1 MVQTLPKRDEILIQD
16 RWDTASI
23 FPSDEAWEEALGQA
37 RGQLEGLASFRGHLA
52 EGPHKIMAW
61 QEAAAEAMKLV
72 GKIFV
77 YASMGYS
84 VEVTNQA
91 AIARFDRGRGL
102 FSQAMAAMAFAEPEM
117 VAIGFDTLQKWVA
130 EEPALTIYAHY
141 FDELARKQAH
151 LRSPEVE
158 MVLRQVGDAFSSAT
172 GIHGV
177 LADADL
183 VFAPAGAD
191 PHTPPIEIGAGNIN
205 ALLADA
211 NRNLRRAAFENYAD
225 AFLSHKNTM
234 AACIATG
241 VKQHLFTMR
250 ARGYNSC
257 LEAALKPNHIPVDIF
272 HNTINTFR
280 QHLPTWHRYWRVRR
294 KALGYDQ
301 LHVYDI
307 KAPLTAQSPHIPY
320 EQAVDWICEGMAP
333 LGDAYVASMRQGLSK
348 QRWVD
353 KYPNAGKRTGAFSTG
368 IPGTHPFIFMS
379 YNNDV
384 FGLSTLA
391 HEIGHSM
398 HSHLTWANQP
408 MVYARYSLFVAE
420 VASNFNQA
428 LVRNYLLSHNPDR
441 DFQIALLEEAMS
453 NYHRYFF
460 IMPTLARFELEIH
473 ERLER
478 GQALTAAGLID
489 LMADLFREGYGDEV
503 VFDAE
508 RIGITWGQFAT
519 HLYSNFYVYQYTTGI
534 AAANAL
540 THRVTSGEAG
550 SVENYLA
557 FLRAGGSLYPLD
569 ALRMAG
575 VDMASPEPV
584 ERAFEVLAGYVDR
597 LEALLA

>member
-1 MVQTLPKRDEILIQD
+1 MVQTLPKRDDIFIQD

-37 RGQLEGLASFRGHLA
+37 RNQLEGLALFKGRLA
-52 EGPHKIMAW
+52 EGPAKIVAW
-61 QEAAAEAMKLV
+61 QEAAAATMKLV

-102 FSQAMAAMAFAEPEM
+102 FNQAMAAMAFAEPEM
-117 VAIGFDTLQKWVA
+117 VAIGFDTLQKWME
-130 EEPALTIYAHY
+130 EEPALAVYAHY

-158 MVLRQVGDAFSSAT
+158 MLLRQVGDAFSSAT

-177 LADADL
+177 LADADMR
-183 VFAPAGAD
+183 FAPAGAD
-191 PHTPPIEIGAGNIN
+191 PDSPPIEIGAGNIN
-205 ALLADA
+205 ALLASA
-211 NRNLRRAAFENYAD
+211 NRDLRQAAFENYAD
-225 AFLSHKNTM
+225 AFLAHKNTM

-250 ARGYNSC
+250 AKNYKSC

-272 HNTINTFR
+272 HNTIHTFR
-280 QHLPTWHRYWRVRR
+280 QHLPTWHKYWRVRR

-307 KAPLTAQSPHIPY
+307 KAPLTSQSPAIPY
-320 EQAVDWICEGMAP
+320 EQAVDWICQGMAP
-333 LGDAYVASMRQGLSK
+333 LGEDYVALMRQGLTE

-379 YNNDV
+379 YNDDV

-398 HSHLTWANQP
+398 HSYLTWANQP

-428 LVRNYLLSHNPDR
+428 LVRNYLLTHHSDR
-441 DFQIALLEEAMS
+441 NFQIALLEEAMS

-478 GQALTAAGLID
+478 GQALTAAGLIE

-534 AAANAL
+534 AGANAL
-540 THRVTSGEAG
+540 THRVASGEAG
-550 SVENYLA
+550 AVENYLA
-557 FLRAGGSLYPLD
+557 FLKAGASMYPLE
-569 ALRMAG
+569 ALQMAG

-584 ERAFEVLAGYVDR
+584 ERAFAVLAGYVDR

>member
-1 MVQTLPKRDEILIQD
+1 MVQTLPKRDEILIED

-23 FPSDEAWEEALGQA
+23 FPSDEAWEAAMGQA
-37 RGQLEGLASFRGHLA
+37 KGQLEALALFRGHLG
-52 EGPHKIMAW
+52 EGPHKILAW
-61 QEAAAEAMKLV
+61 QEAAATAMKLV

-130 EEPALTIYAHY
+130 EEPAVAVYAHY
-141 FDELARKQAH
+141 FDELARKQGH

-158 MVLRQVGDAFSSAT
+158 MLLRQVGDAFSSAT

-225 AFLSHKNTM
+225 AFLAHKNTM
-234 AACIATG
+234 AACIGTG

-257 LEAALKPNHIPVDIF
+257 LEAALKPNHIPVAIF

-280 QHLPTWHRYWRVRR
+280 QQLPTWHRYWRVRR

-307 KAPLTAQSPHIPY
+307 KAPLTAQSPRISY

-333 LGDAYVASMRQGLSK
+333 LGDAYVARMRQGLTE

-384 FGLSTLA
+384 FSLSTLA

-428 LVRNYLLSHNPDR
+428 LVRNYLLNHNLDR
-441 DFQIALLEEAMS
+441 NFQIALLEEAMS

-478 GQALTAAGLID
+478 GQALTAAGLIG

-540 THRVTSGEAG
+540 THRVTSGETG
-550 SVENYLA
+550 VVENYLA
-557 FLRAGGSLYPLD
+557 FLKAGGSLYPLD
-569 ALRMAG
+569 ALQMAG

>member
-1 MVQTLPKRDEILIQD
+1 MVQTLPKRDEILIED

-23 FPSDEAWEEALGQA
+23 FPSDEAWEAAMGQA
-37 RGQLEGLASFRGHLA
+37 KGQLEALALFRGHLG
-52 EGPHKIMAW
+52 EGPHKILAW
-61 QEAAAEAMKLV
+61 QEAAATAMKLV

-130 EEPALTIYAHY
+130 EEPAVAVYAHY
-141 FDELARKQAH
+141 FDELARKQGH

-158 MVLRQVGDAFSSAT
+158 MLLRQVGDAFSSAT

-191 PHTPPIEIGAGNIN
+191 PYTPPIEIGAGNIN

-225 AFLSHKNTM
+225 AFLAHKNTM
-234 AACIATG
+234 AACIGTG

-257 LEAALKPNHIPVDIF
+257 LEAALKPNHIPVAIF

-280 QHLPTWHRYWRVRR
+280 QQLPTWHRYWRVRR

-307 KAPLTAQSPHIPY
+307 KAPLTAQSPRISY

-333 LGDAYVASMRQGLSK
+333 LGDAYVARMRQGLTE

-384 FGLSTLA
+384 FSLSTLA

-428 LVRNYLLSHNPDR
+428 LVRNYLLNHNLDR
-441 DFQIALLEEAMS
+441 NFQIALLEEAMS

-478 GQALTAAGLID
+478 GQALTAAGLIG

-540 THRVTSGEAG
+540 THRVTSGETGA
-550 SVENYLA
+550 VENYLA
-557 FLRAGGSLYPLD
+557 FLKAGGSLYPLD
-569 ALRMAG
+569 ALQMAG